1 MEPLTERHA
10 FFVTDK
16 FTRTTHHGSRKEI
29 YQQFINGARILSM
42 AKKKDG
48 ITDLTKSLVL
58 LAQKFHK
65 KEYDLITN
73 VMFSLKMGVN
83 YGYKTEFDP
92 AMLNDAIHIF
102 KLHGHKKPEAKI
114 FKLKLVKGSKD
125 ADVKL

>member
-1 MEPLTERHA
+1 
-10 FFVTDK
+10 
-16 FTRTTHHGSRKEI
+16 
-29 YQQFINGARILSM
+29 M

-48 ITDLTKSLVL
+48 ITDLTRSLVL

-83 YGYKTEFDP
+83 YGYKAEFDP